1 MRMRRTLKTSR
12 QGLLWRLVGGLLA
25 GGLLAGALPAAA
37 TPQAW
42 VGGTVH
48 PVSGPAIENGVV
60 VVEDG
65 KIVAVGG
72 ADVAVPSDAEVVSMQ
87 GKHLYPGF
95 VHPASVL
102 GLVEINSVRGTV
114 DTTEVGDVNAEL
126 RAEVAFN
133 ADSLLLPPTMAG
145 GVLTAHVVP
154 LGGVFA
160 GTSAVMSLHGWNWQ
174 DMTVATP
181 VGMHLNYPQT
191 LPSGGD
197 QSEEEQAEEREKAL
211 KLINETLDAA
221 VLYRQRRNAAAEGT
235 PRVDFD
241 ASLEALLPVLDGEL
255 PLYIWAVE
263 KSQIEGALDWVEERE
278 LKGVVLVAGSDVQY
292 VAERLAKAD
301 VSVILGGVLALPDR
315 RWEPYDSA
323 YTVASTLH
331 EAGVRFAIGDSRRG
345 RGAANARTLPFH
357 AAMAAAFGLPKDIA
371 LRSVTLS
378 PAEIL
383 GVDDRLGSLD
393 VGKDATF
400 MVTDGDPLEILTRIE
415 RVWVGG
421 QEVDLEADHQ
431 RRLYRKYQ
439 NRPRPVSAAS
449 EAPSDK

>member
-1 MRMRRTLKTSR
+1 MRMLEILKTGR
-12 QGLLWRLVGGLLA
+12 WGLLLGLVSCLA
-25 GGLLAGALPAAA
+25 AATLPAAA
-37 TPQAW
+37 APQAW

-48 PVSGPAIENGVV
+48 PVSGPALENGVV
-60 VVEDG
+60 AVEDG
-65 KIVAVGG
+65 KIIAVGG
-72 ADVAVPSDAEVVSMQ
+72 PGVELPEGAEVISMQ

-114 DTTEVGDVNAEL
+114 DTTEIGDVNAEL

-133 ADSLLLPPTMAG
+133 ADSLLLPPAMAG

-174 DMTVATP
+174 DMTVASP
-181 VGMHLNYPQT
+181 VGMHLNYPQM
-191 LPSGGD
+191 LPSDGD
-197 QSEEEQAEEREKAL
+197 QSEEEQDEERERAL
-211 KLINETLDAA
+211 QLINETLDAA
-221 VLYRQRRNAAAEGT
+221 TLYRHSEDAAVQGT
-235 PRVDFD
+235 PAVGFD
-241 ASLEALLPVLDGEL
+241 ASMEALLPVLDGEL
-255 PLYIWAVE
+255 PLFIWAQE
-263 KSQIEGALDWVEERE
+263 KSQIEGALDWVEER
-278 LKGVVLVAGSDVQY
+278 GIQRVVLVAGADVQY
-292 VAERLAKAD
+292 LAERLAELD
-301 VSVILGGVLALPDR
+301 VAVILGGVHALPDR

-323 YTVASTLH
+323 YTVASALH
-331 EAGVRFAIGDSRRG
+331 EAGVQFAIGDSRRG
-345 RGAANARTLPFH
+345 RGAANARNLPFH

-378 PAEIL
+378 SAEIL
-383 GVDDRLGSLD
+383 GVDERLGSIE

-400 MVTDGDPLEILTRIE
+400 MVTDGDPLEIMTHIE

-439 NRPRPVSAAS
+439 NRPRPAS
-449 EAPSDK
+449 PSNEATSED